1 MAREPNITTIP
12 HNYSLKSSTYRTAK
26 NDFFEIHIQYLAH
39 SGIYRKKRKIINRL
53 KDGQKTRTCN
63 NAFAIIH
70 WHNFMHIIKK
80 AE

>member
-39 SGIYRKKRKIINRL
+39 SGIYRKNVRL
-53 KDGQKTRTCN
+53 LTD
-63 NAFAIIH
+63 
-70 WHNFMHIIKK
+70 
-80 AE
+80 